1 MFSSWTFNY
10 RDNLFCRLPSG
21 HWSVSP
27 QDNIMEMRVDD
38 PGRDEILITE
48 PRKSVFWK
56 KILQVFP
63 MDIVSLM
70 DFKVD
75 SVSLMNFKVDMV
87 FLMDFKVD
95 IVFLVDTQ
103 MRVEDT
109 GGDEIQIREPWRPK
123 AKFFLKTFSSTFPHD
138 FQIYGGCLG

>member
-1 MFSSWTFNY
+1 
-10 RDNLFCRLPSG
+10 
-21 HWSVSP
+21 
-27 QDNIMEMRVDD
+27 
-38 PGRDEILITE
+38 
-48 PRKSVFWK
+48 
-56 KILQVFP
+56 

-95 IVFLVDTQ
+95 VVFLMDIQ

-109 GGDEIQIREPWRPK
+109 GGDEIQITEPWRPK
-123 AKFFLKTFSSTFPHD
+123 AKFFLKTFSSTFPHGLSN
-138 FQIYGGCLG
+138 IWRMLGMKFRSQNLGFPRDSNASNLHNLHTHGNTN